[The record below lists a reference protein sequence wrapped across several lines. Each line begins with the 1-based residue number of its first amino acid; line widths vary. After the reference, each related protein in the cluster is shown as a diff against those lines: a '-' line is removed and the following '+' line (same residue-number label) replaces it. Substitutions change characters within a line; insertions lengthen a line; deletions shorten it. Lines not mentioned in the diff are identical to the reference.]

1 MGHFMLDSA
10 LKSTL
15 FIGTG
20 TGFAPL
26 YYQIRS
32 LCEHKNPPK
41 IHFVFGVRS
50 EADAFYHEEVA
61 STGVGFT
68 QYYSSPVGET
78 REKGYVT
85 AYLTPENIAK
95 YEQFSICGS
104 PAMVKSA
111 REILEAAGV
120 AKEAI
125 KFEQY

>member
-1 MGHFMLDSA
+1 MLNPTP
-10 LKSTL
+10 KSTL

-26 YYQIRS
+26 YYQIKAER
-32 LCEHKNPPK
+32 EQENPPK
-41 IHFVFGVRS
+41 MHFVFGVRS
-50 EADAFYHEEVA
+50 EVDTFYHEEIR

-68 QYYSSPVGET
+68 QYFSSPTGET
-78 REKGYVT
+78 GEKGYVT
-85 AYLTPENIAK
+85 AYLTPENIAQ

-111 REILEAAGV
+111 REILEAALV
-120 AKEAI
+120 TKDTI

>member
-1 MGHFMLDSA
+1 MLDPAS
-10 LKSTL
+10 KNTL

-26 YYQIRS
+26 YYQIRAQS
-32 LCEHKNPPK
+32 VRENPPK
-41 IHFVFGVRS
+41 MHFAFGVRS
-50 EADAFYHEEVA
+50 EIDAFYHEEIM
-61 STGVGFT
+61 STGVSFT
-68 QYYSSPVGET
+68 QYYSAPAGEAG
-78 REKGYVT
+78 EKGYVT
-85 AYLTPENIAK
+85 AYLTPENISG

-120 AKEAI
+120 AKDAV